1 MALMTL
7 GQTGMRHPSLSGMV
21 NAIKGPLSREA
32 LHNRFTDT
40 AVAFMKRAVDVVLK
54 QKLSF
59 MPSLESELL
68 QHFVSIRIFDST
80 GWDVNAALR
89 KVLPGYG
96 GDASEANCKVQAC
109 YEYLHGELS
118 FFDVQPGIVPDNSY
132 TEKLPGHI
140 KRGELLLIDLGYFAL
155 KTFYDIAEAG
165 AFFLSRL
172 LIRTKLFTPETQQR
186 IDLLSVLHKVP
197 GNIHEMQVLLGGQ
210 EDAQV
215 SCRLICL
222 RVSEEVA
229 NARRRKLIKNAQKK
243 GRIPSELCLKLAD
256 WTLMVTN
263 VPVEWLPANMA
274 RHLYCLRWQIELVFK
289 QLKSVLCIHICKTGK
304 INRLLCEVY
313 GKMLMAIIVHRIH
326 TDRNIMLW
334 NNERREVS
342 MDKLYK
348 RIQERAF
355 IILELLL
362 KSPDSAI
369 QYLESELESLLKNC
383 LKNKQRSRRT
393 TLEILEFGPLGGAM

>member
-1 MALMTL
+1 MTL
-7 GQTGMRHPSLSGMV
+7 GQTGMKHPSLAGMV
-21 NAIKGPLSREA
+21 NAIKGPMSREA
-32 LHNRFTDT
+32 LHHRFTDT
-40 AVAFMKRAVDVVLK
+40 AVSFMKRAVDSVLK

-59 MPSLESELL
+59 TPSLESELL
-68 QHFVSIRIFDST
+68 HSFVSIRIFDST

-96 GDASEANCKVQAC
+96 GEASEANCKVQAC
-109 YEYLHGELS
+109 YEYMRGELS
-118 FFDVQPGIVPDNSY
+118 FFDVQPGTVPDNSY
-132 TEKLPGHI
+132 TAKLPRHI
-140 KRGELLLIDLGYFAL
+140 KRGELLLMDLGYFAL
-155 KTFYDIAEAG
+155 KTFYDIAETG

-172 LIRTKLFTPETQQR
+172 LIRTKLFNPETHQR
-186 IDLLSVLHKVP
+186 IDLLSVLRKVS
-197 GNIHEMQVLLGGQ
+197 GNIHEIQVLLGGQ
-210 EDAQV
+210 EEVQV
-215 SCRLICL
+215 HCRLICL
-222 RVSEEVA
+222 RVSAEVA
-229 NARRRKLIKNAQKK
+229 NTRRRKLIKNAQKK
-243 GRIPSELCLKLAD
+243 GRVPSELCLKLAD

-263 VPVEWLPANMA
+263 VPVELLPAHMV

-289 QLKSVLCIHICKTGK
+289 QLKSVLCIHNCKTGK

-326 TDRNIMLW
+326 TKSNIKLW

-355 IILELLL
+355 IILGLLL
-362 KSPDSAI
+362 KSPDTAI
-369 QYLESELESLLKNC
+369 KYLESEMESLLKNC

-393 TLEILEFGPLGGAM
+393 TLEILELGPLGEAM

>member
-1 MALMTL
+1 MS
-7 GQTGMRHPSLSGMV
+7 HPSLAGMV

-40 AVAFMKRAVDVVLK
+40 AVAFMKRAVDAVLR

-109 YEYLHGELS
+109 YEYLRGELS
-118 FFDVQPGIVPDNSY
+118 FFEVQPGTVPDNSY
-132 TEKLPGHI
+132 TENLSGHMQ
-140 KRGELLLIDLGYFAL
+140 RGELLLIDLGYFAL

-172 LIRTKLFTPETQQR
+172 LIRTKLFDPETHQR

-210 EDAQV
+210 EEVQV
-215 SCRLICL
+215 RCRLICL
-222 RVSEEVA
+222 RASEEVA
-229 NARRRKLIKNAQKK
+229 NARRRKLIQNAKKK

-256 WTLMVTN
+256 WTLMITN

-289 QLKSVLCIHICKTGK
+289 QLKSVLCIHNCKTGK

-326 TDRNIMLW
+326 TERNITLW
-334 NNERREVS
+334 NNEQREVS
-342 MDKLYK
+342 MNKLYK

-362 KSPDSAI
+362 QSPDSAI
-369 QYLESELESLLKNC
+369 QYLETELESLLKNC

-393 TLEILEFGPLGGAM
+393 TLEILELGPLGDAM